1 MSSNNHRPT
10 SRILDILEA
19 LAESE
24 NGYTLTEVAD
34 AIGAPKSSIFPI
46 IHTLNARKY
55 ITIDKNTSKYSIG
68 ISAYTLGSSFFEKR
82 SIFSYIIDEMTH
94 IVNSCSETCQLGI
107 LDGNEVLYI
116 GKVDSPEPIRLIS
129 HIGKKLPANCTGLG
143 KALLCDLTK
152 EEVINLFPNG
162 LQGFTSKSVTN
173 FDTLYN
179 QLLDIRKTQI
189 AKESEESTDHLQCIA
204 IPIRKNGCIRAA
216 ISVTLPLFRSSD
228 EKIDLIKKLLLNAQ
242 NNIQSMMEQR
252 NEDIIII
259 N

>member
-1 MSSNNHRPT
+1 
-10 SRILDILEA
+10 
-19 LAESE
+19 
-24 NGYTLTEVAD
+24 
-34 AIGAPKSSIFPI
+34 
-46 IHTLNARKY
+46 
-55 ITIDKNTSKYSIG
+55 
-68 ISAYTLGSSFFEKR
+68 
-82 SIFSYIIDEMTH
+82 MTH

-152 EEVINLFPNG
+152 EEVIDLFPNG
-162 LQGFTSKSVTN
+162 LQGFTPKSVTD

>member
-46 IHTLNARKY
+46 IHTLSARKY

-68 ISAYTLGSSFFEKR
+68 ISTYTLGSSFFEKR

-152 EEVINLFPNG
+152 EEVIDLFPNG
-162 LQGFTSKSVTN
+162 LQGFTPKSVTD